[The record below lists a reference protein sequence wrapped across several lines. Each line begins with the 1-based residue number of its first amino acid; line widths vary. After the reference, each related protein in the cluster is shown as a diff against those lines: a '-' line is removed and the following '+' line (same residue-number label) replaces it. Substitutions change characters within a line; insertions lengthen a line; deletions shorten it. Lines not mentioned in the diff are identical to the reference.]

1 METTP
6 VNQQESKSLYIING
20 EIANEDE
27 LEVAHMLINLRSSFK
42 KSLSSN
48 GFDYNWCKKRRRSCL
63 VSQTLNKMVDSD
75 AVAVNIKEEEALSR
89 NTPLS
94 HSVALN
100 LSDSGLNHSSTPSSK
115 RNTSRFHQVLLFL

>member
-115 RNTSRFHQVLLFL
+115 RKTSGFNEVLLFL